1 MERFVPV
8 EGFDTNGSRNRG
20 IPREE
25 TAGGLAPALRG
36 EKWGRKRK
44 GLGREPRRAALVTS
58 MIGEYRVI
66 SKRNKVVFGFG
77 AISVVAVSFQI
88 LGMEW
93 FHFVFGSKNGVVL
106 FFVWFESLD
115 RTESFY
121 FLFG

>member
-44 GLGREPRRAALVTS
+44 GLGREPRRAALV
-58 MIGEYRVI
+58 I
-66 SKRNKVVFGFG
+66 SKEIRKRKGLCHTIKLSN
-77 AISVVAVSFQI
+77 AI
-88 LGMEW
+88 E
-93 FHFVFGSKNGVVL
+93 HHK
-106 FFVWFESLD
+106 
-115 RTESFY
+115 
-121 FLFG
+121 

>member
-66 SKRNKVVFGFG
+66 SKRNK
-77 AISVVAVSFQI
+77 
-88 LGMEW
+88 
-93 FHFVFGSKNGVVL
+93 KKK
-106 FFVWFESLD
+106 
-115 RTESFY
+115 RTLPHSQTVKRKRAS
-121 FLFG
+121 